1 MADKA
6 KEEVSRRG
14 FFGAAGKGAA
24 VGLGAVVAA
33 TSGARAEEAEAVDG
47 GHYRKSDHVK
57 TFYATARF

>member
-33 TSGARAEEAEAVDG
+33 AGGARAEEAEAVDG

>member
-24 VGLGAVVAA
+24 VGLGTVVAA
-33 TSGARAEEAEAVDG
+33 AGGAQAAEVEAPAGEYYRAT
-47 GHYRKSDHVK
+47 DHVK
-57 TFYATARF
+57 TYYTSAKF